1 MSKSDSWFPAISAD
15 LLVACSTTQHCLVI
29 AQCNCHTVLN
39 ITTVNL
45 PHSAEH
51 YHSGV
56 TTQCCL
62 CFPATPSNHLWPTV
76 RPLLLHPLLLLF
88 IKLQFRIDF
97 HVSEPHFQQI
107 SFFPFFRSNFPQISK
122 MGIKQSKRTVDIS
135 STPKKGEAP
144 AKVSDLTLSCQENKP
159 TSPLFWQENKH
170 SPRSLFLIFIWEWC
184 DEMFWSCKSRDSCI
198 KVNWRKATLGNQTTR
213 LIQLTV
219 DEYPQVDPPKVG

>member
-62 CFPATPSNHLWPTV
+62 CLPATPSNHLWPTV

-135 STPKKGEAP
+135 STPKKGDAP
-144 AKVSDLTLSCQENKP
+144 AKVSDLTCLDRKTNPCRPSFDRRTNLAPALC
-159 TSPLFWQENKH
+159 SW
-170 SPRSLFLIFIWEWC
+170 FLYEDCVMKCFGP
-184 DEMFWSCKSRDSCI
+184 SAV
-198 KVNWRKATLGNQTTR
+198 KVGIAISR
-213 LIQLTV
+213 LIDVKPLSEIKPLV
-219 DEYPQVDPPKVG
+219 